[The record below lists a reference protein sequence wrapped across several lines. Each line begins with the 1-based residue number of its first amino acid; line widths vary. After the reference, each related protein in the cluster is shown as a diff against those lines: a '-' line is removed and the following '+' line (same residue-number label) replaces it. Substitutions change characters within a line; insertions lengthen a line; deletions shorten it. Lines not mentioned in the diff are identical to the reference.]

1 MDHAQSLATLLMLS
15 GNETETAFDGDDAI
29 EKALRYRPDVI
40 LLDIGLP
47 GRHGYDVCRAIR
59 NQPVRHKPIIVALSS
74 YGTEQDRRKSAEA
87 GFDAHVVKPVD
98 HDTLRLVLEGLRGSQ
113 STPAA

>member
-1 MDHAQSLATLLMLS
+1 MPESYARA
-15 GNETETAFDGDDAI
+15 
-29 EKALRYRPDVI
+29 VI

-59 NQPVRHKPIIVALSS
+59 NQVIRHNPIIVALSG
-74 YGTEQDRRKSAEA
+74 YGTEQDRRKSADA

-98 HDTLRLVLEGLRGSQ
+98 FDSLRLVLEGLRGPPP
-113 STPAA
+113 TPDK